1 MFMLNEISE
10 SESGVCRFFS
20 KYLAQIDGE
29 SFRYINILIFLN
41 RILLFC
47 RRKVF
52 SKIFLKCHFLLITIT
67 KHIKKNI

>member
-29 SFRYINILIFLN
+29 SFWYINILIFLN

-47 RRKVF
+47 QRKG
-52 SKIFLKCHFLLITIT
+52 IF
-67 KHIKKNI
+67 KNIFKMS